1 MTNEYVNYLRTL
13 ASHDGEVGRKA
24 QDELMKIADLD
35 EVVDPTDGETL
46 RDVLRH
52 DKGHDDWHAAH
63 GDPPCKDE
71 ADCARMRAKYD
82 DDDAD
87 GVAKKK
93 DDTDYG
99 SIISDR
105 KGEPVN
111 AKLYAKVIADAKKKF
126 DVYPSAVANGWVV
139 QEYKRRG
146 GKYVVSKREVS
157 EDERA
162 SLAEAGNAMPDG
174 SYPIANESD
183 LKNAIQSYGRAK
195 DKSGVKSHIK
205 RRAKELGRT
214 DLLPEKWAKKKAKK
228 NASAKVI
235 KELKR
240 MKLTDPSRVE
250 AIDRIIASLKK
261 ASDNS
266 YTPTSAVQSNAKRA
280 LEWIA
285 DGKAGGG
292 FTSVGRKRASD
303 LARGAS
309 VSMET
314 IKRMKAYFDRHQSD
328 KDATGFNSGEDGF
341 PSPGRVAWDAW
352 GGDAA
357 WSWATEIVEREK
369 KKEKKVVKY
378 SEDQE
383 REANGR
389 FGSGTTNDVH
399 ALDVDKLPDASR
411 AIYNDAV
418 KSITQYGLNS
428 QPMSGRVDGVLK
440 THAYLIGLGHSP
452 EVVTEVFNS
461 LKSHSMGLDAQV
473 IADARLNSWLADPKS
488 PQGAALRDF
497 SALEVNLAS
506 KIEDAQR
513 EKIANEYNNKE
524 RYTDRGDGVL
534 RNDSDRDI
542 TWDNRQAA
550 ISAAQEK
557 IGVYSR
563 RGDFG
568 DRTLVPWSKSAGG
581 ALGFTPDRRMK
592 REDLQSQGWYPL
604 AGVSAYTVGQ
614 QGESEVLMW
623 NPSML
628 ANAKK

>member
-1 MTNEYVNYLRTL
+1 MNNEYINHLKKL
-13 ASHDGEVGRKA
+13 ATRGGEIGFAA
-24 QDELMKIADLD
+24 QAELMKIADLD

-105 KGEPVN
+105 KGEPAN

-183 LKNAIQSYGRAK
+183 LKSAIQSYGRAK

-261 ASDNS
+261 ANDNS

-309 VSMET
+309 VSLKT
-314 IKRMKAYFDRHQSD
+314 VKRMKAYFDRHQSD

-352 GGDAA
+352 GGDAGY
-357 WSWATEIVEREK
+357 SWAKGIV
-369 KKEKKVVKY
+369 
-378 SEDQE
+378 
-383 REANGR
+383 
-389 FGSGTTNDVH
+389 
-399 ALDVDKLPDASR
+399 
-411 AIYNDAV
+411 
-418 KSITQYGLNS
+418 
-428 QPMSGRVDGVLK
+428 
-440 THAYLIGLGHSP
+440 
-452 EVVTEVFNS
+452 
-461 LKSHSMGLDAQV
+461 
-473 IADARLNSWLADPKS
+473 
-488 PQGAALRDF
+488 
-497 SALEVNLAS
+497 
-506 KIEDAQR
+506 
-513 EKIANEYNNKE
+513 
-524 RYTDRGDGVL
+524 
-534 RNDSDRDI
+534 
-542 TWDNRQAA
+542 
-550 ISAAQEK
+550 SAAK
-557 IGVYSR
+557 
-563 RGDFG
+563 
-568 DRTLVPWSKSAGG
+568 KSD
-581 ALGFTPDRRMK
+581 T
-592 REDLQSQGWYPL
+592 
-604 AGVSAYTVGQ
+604 
-614 QGESEVLMW
+614 
-623 NPSML
+623 
-628 ANAKK
+628 AN